1 MPELTAPPLET
12 HPLDTLL
19 EPLQATAR
27 RHETPCGEGRMVWH
41 EWGEGRAGEAPV
53 VLLHGGS
60 GSWRHWARNIP
71 ALASR
76 HRVLAADL
84 PGLGESDMPP
94 RTDSPD
100 AIAAIVAAGAEALLG
115 GARYR
120 LVGFSFGAMIG
131 GHVARQ
137 VPERLASF
145 TLVGAGAMGLRR
157 RPTPMQP
164 VRSLEG
170 PAREAA
176 NRANLAAL
184 MLAHPGSID
193 ATALALQDW
202 HVRHARLRSRPFSG
216 TTALRDA
223 LQGLPVPLSG
233 IWGELDSTATPWLQ
247 DRLDLLRALQPD
259 VALAVVPD
267 AGHWVMWEAPN
278 AFDAA
283 LQAVWGASRAS
294 GRGGS

>member
-1 MPELTAPPLET
+1 MPDSTPHLLEA
-12 HPLDTLL
+12 LL
-19 EPLQATAR
+19 EPLRATAR
-27 RHETPCGEGRMVWH
+27 RHETPCGAGRMVWH
-41 EWGEGRAGEAPV
+41 EWGERQPEEPPV

-71 ALASR
+71 ALAAR

-94 RTDSPD
+94 RPDSPD
-100 AIAAIVAAGAEALLG
+100 AIAAIVAAGVEALLG
-115 GARYR
+115 AVPYR

-137 VPERLASF
+137 APERLASF

-164 VRSLEG
+164 VRNLEG
-170 PAREAA
+170 RAREAA

-184 MLAHPGSID
+184 MLAHPESID
-193 ATALALQDW
+193 AVVLALQDW
-202 HVRHARLRSRPFSG
+202 HVRHARLRSRPFAG

-223 LQGLPVPLSG
+223 LQGLPVSLGG

-247 DRLDLLRALQPD
+247 DRLELLRALQPG
-259 VALAVVPD
+259 VALSVVPG
-267 AGHWVMWEAPN
+267 AGHWVMWEAPD
-278 AFDAA
+278 AFNAA
-283 LQAVWGASRAS
+283 LRQVWSHAAS
-294 GRGGS
+294 

>member
-1 MPELTAPPLET
+1 MPDLMTDPLEALLA
-12 HPLDTLL
+12 PLR
-19 EPLQATAR
+19 AAAR

-41 EWGEGRAGEAPV
+41 EWGEGAPGEAPV

-71 ALASR
+71 ALAAR

-94 RTDSPD
+94 RPDSPD
-100 AIAAIVAAGAEALLG
+100 AIAAIVAAGVAALLG
-115 GARYR
+115 PARYR

-137 VPERLASF
+137 APERLANF

-184 MLAHPGSID
+184 MLAHPERID
-193 ATALALQDW
+193 GAALALQDW
-202 HVRHARLRSRPFSG
+202 HVRHARLRSRPFAG

-223 LQGLPVPLSG
+223 LEGLAVPLAG

-247 DRLDLLRALQPD
+247 DRLDLLRALQPG

-267 AGHWVMWEAPN
+267 AGHWVMWEAPE
-278 AFDAA
+278 AFNAA
-283 LQAVWGASRAS
+283 LAGTWAHAMS
-294 GRGGS
+294 